1 MLELTRWRQSP
12 VFDITNPGQMIQEHY
27 TGLPGGYSSYYFD
40 QIPTESHV
48 LRGLADEAVAPWNM
62 IAWTGLLLGAVAGS
76 YYALRHGKRRRRR
89 TAPRLPRSDRRR

>member
-40 QIPTESHV
+40 RIPTESHS
-48 LRGLADEAVAPWNM
+48 LQGLGDGAPWSM
-62 IAWTGLLLGAVAGS
+62 IAWTGLVLGAVVGS
-76 YYALRHGKRRRRR
+76 YYALRRGKPRRRR
-89 TAPRLPRSDRRR
+89 